1 MLTNDFSAYSFGL
14 RFQVPLSNA
23 LARSQY
29 TASRIARS
37 EAELNHRQLLSNV
50 TLEVRQAVADLVS
63 SRQRIDTTRVARELA
78 EEKLRTQQKRHE
90 VGMATTK
97 DLLDFQTRLT
107 SARGAEVQAKIDYAI
122 ALERWR
128 RARGQLL
135 GYYQVVVERPGRQ
148 IGRAHV

>member
-1 MLTNDFSAYSFGL
+1 MPAISFGL
-14 RFQVPLSNA
+14 RLQVPLSNA
-23 LARSQY
+23 LAESQY
-29 TASRIARS
+29 TQTRIARS

-63 SRQRIDTTRVARELA
+63 SRQRIDTTRLARELA
-78 EEKLRTQQKRHE
+78 EENLRNQQKRHA

-107 SARGAEVQAKIDYAI
+107 SARAAEVQAKVDH
-122 ALERWR
+122 ALAVSRWR

-135 GYYQVVVERPGRQ
+135 GYYQVVLERPGRHPAPWFA
-148 IGRAHV
+148 RF